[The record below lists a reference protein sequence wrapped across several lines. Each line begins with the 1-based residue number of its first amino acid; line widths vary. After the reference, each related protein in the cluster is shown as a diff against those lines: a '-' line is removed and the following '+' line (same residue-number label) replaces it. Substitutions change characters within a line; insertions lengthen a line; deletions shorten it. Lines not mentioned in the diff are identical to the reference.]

1 VREYVLDTI
10 LPTEDPVTLIGESFD
25 LYVHRVTPCMLQN
38 YTITLSPNTPNITLR
53 IKDNGTELNCSK
65 LLKLEVYAFSSE
77 LFDCEEERSS
87 FQLSQRQARPRMLQ
101 DATADASEPL
111 TKTDIMIR
119 ITDEEGNEIK
129 DVAVD
134 FEGLEPE

>member
-1 VREYVLDTI
+1 
-10 LPTEDPVTLIGESFD
+10 
-25 LYVHRVTPCMLQN
+25 MLQN

-101 DATADASEPL
+101 DAAADVSEPL

-134 FEGLEPE
+134 FEGLEAE